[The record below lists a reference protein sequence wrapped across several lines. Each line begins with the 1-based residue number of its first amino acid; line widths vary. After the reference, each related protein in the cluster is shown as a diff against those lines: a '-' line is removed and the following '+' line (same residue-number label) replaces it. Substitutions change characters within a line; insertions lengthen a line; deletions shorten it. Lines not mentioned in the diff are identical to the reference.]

1 LKPLR
6 PAYPIHTDR
15 LLIRPF
21 EEGDLEPLLRLES
34 REDVA
39 RYVYNE
45 PRARSEVEERIAR
58 FSRETTLEKEGDG
71 MDLAMV
77 LTGSGELIGKAFIQW
92 NSEQHELVEIG
103 YVVHPDHQGRG
114 YATESARE
122 LVRMALGDMEAHRV
136 IGRLDAR
143 NLASARVL
151 ENAGMRRE
159 AHLVENEFVKGEWA
173 SEVVYALLG
182 SEHRQAATRPPAPP
196 GTAP

>member
-1 LKPLR
+1 MKPLR
-6 PAYPIHTDR
+6 PVYPIRTER

-21 EEGDLEPLLRLES
+21 EEDDLEPLLRLES

-45 PRARSEVEERIAR
+45 PRTRCEVEERIAR

-77 LTGSGELIGKAFIQW
+77 LTSSGELIGKAFIQW
-92 NSEQHELVEIG
+92 NSERHELVEIG

-114 YATESARE
+114 YATEAARE

-136 IGRLDAR
+136 IGQVDAR
-143 NLASARVL
+143 NVASARVL
-151 ENAGMRRE
+151 EHLGMRRE

-173 SEVVYALLG
+173 SELVYALLG
-182 SEHRQAATRPPAPP
+182 SEHGEAATQPPARP